1 MDKRIITFYFLPSSF
16 LFLDNR
22 KRRWTKRQQIFTFV
36 LKTIQTEEY
45 KKTHKKTP
53 EEYSED
59 PNNRLGRYSNSAVVQ
74 FLNNLVFKK
83 RDEQ

>member
-1 MDKRIITFYFLPSSF
+1 MDQEAADLYICIKDHS
-16 LFLDNR
+16 NR
-22 KRRWTKRQQIFTFV
+22 G
-36 LKTIQTEEY
+36 IQKNTQ
-45 KKTHKKTP
+45 KTP